1 MPMKVTTQA
10 MIMAPSAAA
19 PDMLAGRLNEPPPII
34 ELMTTPVSRGRPSL
48 RVSGWALSSV
58 ALGRGGGSRF
68 GPLYFSVYG
77 AKLAAVWPAAY
88 ASKTEKR

>member
-10 MIMAPSAAA
+10 MMMAPSPAA

-34 ELMTTPVSRGRPSL
+34 EPTTTPVSISRPSL

-58 ALGRGGGSRF
+58 ALGRKGGVGEEPAWSIIFLR
-68 GPLYFSVYG
+68 
-77 AKLAAVWPAAY
+77 VW
-88 ASKTEKR
+88 R